1 MLYIVTAYCIVARV
15 SLVQRCFE
23 PCPGNEAMDGS
34 VTEMLTDGP
43 LLLLLLL
50 AEYALLGSL
59 SSGGGAERDAARA
72 VWQRR

>member
-1 MLYIVTAYCIVARV
+1 MARV
-15 SLVQRCFE
+15 SLVQRCVE
-23 PCPGNEAMDGS
+23 PCPGNEATDGS

-50 AEYALLGSL
+50 LLAVYALLGSL
-59 SSGGGAERDAARA
+59 TNGGGAERDAARA

>member
-1 MLYIVTAYCIVARV
+1 
-15 SLVQRCFE
+15 
-23 PCPGNEAMDGS
+23 MDGS